1 MPTKVETLP
10 FLHVCVYVFSAQL
23 HFAGSYFPSKQLP
36 RKAQSKKRSYQKC
49 KTSVMGCFAWIIF
62 LRALEIIFSSSDS
75 ESAGKIRSRNCSI
88 CSFILAPGHR
98 PNTSLCSI
106 SVPLNSKTFVLPL
119 SVLESSLTNFFCSIV
134 HFFFPIF
141 LAF

>member
-1 MPTKVETLP
+1 MCYFFILKMIKNTNTCVLSYLAKSVETLP

-36 RKAQSKKRSYQKC
+36 RNAQSKKRSYQKC

-62 LRALEIIFSSSDS
+62 LRVLEIIFSSSDS

-106 SVPLNSKTFVLPL
+106 SVPLTSKPL
-119 SVLESSLTNFFCSIV
+119 FF
-134 HFFFPIF
+134 
-141 LAF
+141 L